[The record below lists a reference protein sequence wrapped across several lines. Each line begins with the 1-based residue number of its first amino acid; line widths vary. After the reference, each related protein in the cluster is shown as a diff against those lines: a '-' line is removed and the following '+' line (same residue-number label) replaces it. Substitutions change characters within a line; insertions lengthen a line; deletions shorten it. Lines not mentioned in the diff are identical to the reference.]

1 MDAYSMTPPLSSVSI
16 KWILL
21 PFTPLVLF
29 IAWKWLID
37 YYEYAIVDKAGNE
50 AIVLRIPKSSTAIYP
65 GWEYKR
71 NSAFSVDLWYPSL
84 KDKVSANYW
93 ISSASRINA
102 SKTKPGPDE
111 EKLGISVIHT
121 DIRNPESTLDVN
133 RTSYCDTSLGIFKY
147 TKDSESELFQRYIHD
162 SPGSARLDI
171 IYLPI
176 NPIKGVDCIQCVE
189 NGNCKI
195 IGITDSG
202 IPYSAF
208 FTEKRIPDETIKI
221 HHAVNAYLESKRVK

>member
-1 MDAYSMTPPLSSVSI
+1 MTPPLSSVSI

-29 IAWKWLID
+29 IAWKWLIG

-50 AIVLRIPKSSTAIYP
+50 AIVLRIPKSSTSIYP

-71 NSAFSVDLWYPSL
+71 NNPFSVELWYPSL
-84 KDKVSANYW
+84 TDKASANYW
-93 ISSASRINA
+93 TSSESRIKA
-102 SKTKPGPDE
+102 SETKPAPSE
-111 EKLGISVIHT
+111 EKLSISVIHT
-121 DIRNPESTLDVN
+121 DIRNPESTLDAN
-133 RTSYCDTSLGIFKY
+133 RRSSCDTDSRAFKY
-147 TKDSESELFQRYIHD
+147 NKDSVSGLFQRYIHD
-162 SPGSARLDI
+162 SPGSARLNI

-189 NGNCKI
+189 NGNCEI

-202 IPYSAF
+202 ILYGAF
-208 FTEKRIPDETIKI
+208 FAEERIPDETIKI